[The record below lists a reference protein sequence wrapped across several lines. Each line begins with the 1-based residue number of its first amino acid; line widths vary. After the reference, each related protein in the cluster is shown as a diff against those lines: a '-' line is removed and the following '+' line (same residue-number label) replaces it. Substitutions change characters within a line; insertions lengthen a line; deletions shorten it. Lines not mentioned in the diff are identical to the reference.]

1 MLRKF
6 TPILHFNLEKITK
19 IQVSFPYWA
28 ITQPMRP
35 FSMLKTFTIRRYDG
49 RGVLSDLKGHEGRN
63 TALNDN
69 GWMTPEERTIEAMC
83 DEERCVS

>member
-1 MLRKF
+1 
-6 TPILHFNLEKITK
+6 
-19 IQVSFPYWA
+19 
-28 ITQPMRP
+28 
-35 FSMLKTFTIRRYDG
+35 MLKTFTIRRYDG